1 MEVEESIRELNGNG
15 KKNNKNKRLKK
26 EKKKGRLLQK
36 KKKKQTPNT
45 FKCNTDK
52 VRGER
57 PVFEASFM

>member
-15 KKNNKNKRLKK
+15 KKYNKNKRLKK

-36 KKKKQTPNT
+36 KKPKTPNT
-45 FKCNTDK
+45 FKCNTDR